1 MRGTSEAHPRDVIV
15 DVVVA
20 MLDSEGYDAV
30 KLQEV
35 ARRARV
41 SLATVYKFFPSR
53 DELILA
59 AVERWMH
66 ALAYSKL
73 TMPRPGESLYE
84 VTVRV
89 TRTVFEPWER
99 HPRMLEAFHRARMTP
114 GGERLDA
121 QGRAVVEPIMQ
132 PLLDHA
138 DPDYVRDLG
147 MITDILVYG
156 LIGRFSDGRIGIH
169 DILPTLERALF
180 WLTAGYVSAPSSRPS
195 RSPRSRRAST
205 SGPR

>member
-1 MRGTSEAHPRDVIV
+1 MRGGSEAHPRDVII
-15 DVVVA
+15 DVVVT
-20 MLDSEGYDAV
+20 MLESEGYDALT
-30 KLQEV
+30 LQEV
-35 ARRARV
+35 AKRARV
-41 SLATVYKFFPSR
+41 SLATIYKFFPSR

-59 AVERWMH
+59 AVERWMD

-73 TMPRPGESLYE
+73 RVPRPSESLYD

-99 HPRMLEAFHRARMTP
+99 HPRMLEAFHRARMAP

-121 QGRAVVEPIMQ
+121 QGRVVVEAIMQ
-132 PLLDHA
+132 PVLDHA

-156 LIGRFSDGRIGIH
+156 LIGRFTDGRIAIH

-180 WLTAGYVSAPSSRPS
+180 WLTAGYASAPSSRRPHS
-195 RSPRSRRAST
+195 SRSRRPRT
-205 SGPR
+205 SRQR